1 MARRADEAT
10 TRSQSLQKA
19 GRVSASTGALCPTR
33 PAGAIM
39 RPAARRPRPLLALI
53 ALAVLASVLMPVA
66 ASGAHSD
73 GQPEPASAPAT
84 DPCDEGFEFDDNGQ
98 CTQTETEP
106 ADATCPAA
114 IQNRAVAPSGDACV
128 TTSPHTMSATY
139 ACTTANA
146 GNPEVPF
153 ALAGDPP
160 ECQRRVPR
168 QETTTTTVTDM
179 VHFMESYEVEVETT
193 ERVRESYTVWVEQ
206 SYLERVRVPPLT
218 RTYQGMEP
226 YTYAVQVRVAP
237 FTETE
242 RVSYVVQVRE
252 SYVVQVRVPPTSETV
267 RVAPFAETVTGTR
280 QRTVRYCAQYD
291 TEFGTGCVRWA
302 SRTETVTYT
311 EVVPAF
317 NYQTRPVFNYQSQVR
332 FRYVPETRYRSVT
345 RNVYNY
351 RTETRTGMRE
361 TLITEPVFNYENQVR
376 TRMVEETRHRWVNR
390 TVTTT
395 ETRERLACCRPV
407 TREVTATRT
416 VNRLESAT
424 PDAWC
429 TTAGYSV
436 NSASVCE
443 HPAGVRLGD
452 ATYGCDAGWAA
463 VEGDET
469 ECERT
474 VAEAPEWNCPAAPRH
489 TLDTSTDP
497 PHCHVADGVC
507 PAARLGSL
515 GTGATAHENSWGSEC
530 QSERRGSAQSPHW
543 ARSWSF
549 TLDAAAS
556 VSVSVASAHNAFIYL
571 IDADT
576 GVVVTSGSA
585 IGSRRLEAGSYVIEV
600 TTATA
605 RTTGD
610 FTLTVDVTSRS
621 RVSISGL
628 AGGTETPEAG
638 DDDATVTSGFTV
650 MPANAVCTAE
660 PAGATVT
667 DGPGGARTVSYDV
680 PAGTSVEVTVT
691 CRSGSHF
698 ATRAV
703 QFAADDAPDAAECD
717 DPLGTL
723 RNGAVSRSGRLDSSS
738 GCRSLGRY
746 GGRGS
751 DSRYAGRH
759 TFTLSAAGWV
769 TIDLE
774 SAGAGGDRID
784 AYLVLMNGADP
795 AGGTV
800 LERNDDSGAGL
811 NSRIVRRFLQPGRYT
826 IEATTWGAR
835 DVGGYRLTVAA
846 DYTPL
851 TPDQPSGLEVLVGDP
866 ILETWGIEP
875 DSAQVSIVWPR
886 DGCDGVRATVSNRY
900 LDGEHVSGVRQVRL
914 EGAATAPG
922 GCTIGIRYHNGG
934 HITTKYIRIT
944 AACASG
950 QVTLSLGCA
959 TPAAAKQQPRS
970 QPLSPPP
977 SGREEATECVRA
989 GSGNGPW
996 LYTCRRLRE
1005 SREYISKID
1014 ARIEEVSEP
1023 SILDSKYGRTLT
1035 ISTGDESAP
1044 EQLEGCQSVSERYW
1058 QCDYHGDLLWYRR
1071 VVNQTFWDYYWP
1083 AFVRG
1088 VVKPAACAA
1097 ELTALRYGGPAGAQ
1111 AIAHAIEGCRG
1122 LLRPVG
1128 PNTLED
1134 NP

>member
-98 CTQTETEP
+98 CTQTETES

-846 DYTPL
+846 DYTPRV
-851 TPDQPSGLEVLVGDP
+851 T
-866 ILETWGIEP
+866 
-875 DSAQVSIVWPR
+875 
-886 DGCDGVRATVSNRY
+886 
-900 LDGEHVSGVRQVRL
+900 
-914 EGAATAPG
+914 GAATRLRVENGDTVTLRWSYEPRSARVSIAHVDPPDG
-922 GCTIGIRYHNGG
+922 LDVRIVADDGTVTLIAAASRTATYTVHVAFSNGG
-934 HITTKYIRIT
+934 TTRTGT
-944 AACASG
+944 ARVTSYCPTG
-950 QVTLSLGCA
+950 QVELPSDCA
-959 TPAAAKQQPRS
+959 TPLTALRRGADVIVRNPPNGYAPDSGCHETWLTHTRS
-970 QPLSPPP
+970 HL
-977 SGREEATECVRA
+977 
-989 GSGNGPW
+989 W
-996 LYTCRRLRE
+996 CRRVQ
-1005 SREYISKID
+1005 D
-1014 ARIEEVSEP
+1014 ARTY
-1023 SILDSKYGRTLT
+1023 ILRSDSR
-1035 ISTGDESAP
+1035 IVETGDRIVNSLGHDLGRILMIKPDGWTEGDPLEA
-1044 EQLEGCQSVSERYW
+1044 LEGCQPVTAEHW
-1058 QCDYHGDLLWYRR
+1058 QCDYYSDQMFH
-1071 VVNQTFWDYYWP
+1071 
-1083 AFVRG
+1083 
-1088 VVKPAACAA
+1088 A
-1097 ELTALRYGGPAGAQ
+1097 ELEHDAWSYVMPALRKGVLDPAGKLGLCGAFYLRARLTPSPQ
-1111 AIAHAIEGCRG
+1111 ASAAAIGVCSAAVV
-1122 LLRPVG
+1122 P
-1128 PNTLED
+1128 PNS
-1134 NP
+1134 

>member
-1 MARRADEAT
+1 MARRVDEAA

-19 GRVSASTGALCPTR
+19 ARVSASIGALCPTR

-84 DPCDEGFEFDDNGQ
+84 DPCDEGFELDDNGQ
-98 CTQTETEP
+98 CTKTETEP

-114 IQNRAVAPSGDACV
+114 IQNRAVAPSGGGCV
-128 TTSPHTMSATY
+128 TTSPHTMPATY

-179 VHFMESYEVEVETT
+179 VHFMEPYEVEVETT
-193 ERVRESYTVWVEQ
+193 ERVREPYTVWVEQ

-226 YTYAVQVRVAP
+226 YTYTAQVRVAP

-267 RVAPFAETVTGTR
+267 RVAPFSETVTGTR

-291 TEFGTGCVRWA
+291 TEFGTGCIRRA
-302 SRTETVTYT
+302 TRTETVTYT
-311 EVVPAF
+311 EVVAAF
-317 NYQTRPVFNYQSQVR
+317 NYQTRAVFNYQSQVR
-332 FRYVPETRYRSVT
+332 FRYVPETRYRDVT
-345 RNVYNY
+345 RSVYNY

-361 TLITEPVFNYENQVR
+361 TLITEPVFNYQNQVR
-376 TRMVEETRHRWVNR
+376 TRMVEETRHRWVTR

-407 TREVTATRT
+407 TREVTTTRT

-424 PDAWC
+424 PDASC

-474 VAEAPEWNCPAAPRH
+474 VAVAPEWNCPAAPRH

-571 IDADT
+571 IDAAT
-576 GVVVTSGSA
+576 GEVVASGSA
-585 IGSRRLEAGSYVIEV
+585 IGSLDLPAGSYVIEV
-600 TTATA
+600 TT
-605 RTTGD
+605 TTPRAAGA
-610 FTLTVDVTSRS
+610 FTVTVAVASRS
-621 RVSISGL
+621 LVGISGL
-628 AGGTETPEAG
+628 AGGVETPEVG
-638 DDDATVTSGFTV
+638 DDTATVTRAFTV
-650 MPANAVCTAE
+650 SPADAVCTAE
-660 PAGATVT
+660 PAGAVVIG
-667 DGPGGARTVSYDV
+667 GPGAARSVSYDV

-691 CRSGSHF
+691 CRSGAHF

-746 GGRGS
+746 GNRGS
-751 DSRYAGRH
+751 DSRYASRH
-759 TFTLSAAGWV
+759 TFTMPAAGWV

-774 SAGAGGDRID
+774 STGAGGDRVD
-784 AYLVLMNGADP
+784 AYVVLINGSDP
-795 AGGTV
+795 GGGTV
-800 LERNDDSGAGL
+800 LERDDDSGRGFD
-811 NSRIVRRFLQPGRYT
+811 SRIVRRFLQPGRYT
-826 IEATTWGAR
+826 IEATTFGRGDA
-835 DVGGYRLTVAA
+835 GTYRLTVAA
-846 DYTPL
+846 DYRPQITGAAARL
-851 TPDQPSGLEVLVGDP
+851 RVENG
-866 ILETWGIEP
+866 ETVTLRWSYEP
-875 DSAQVSIVWPR
+875 RSARVSIAWVDPP
-886 DGCDGVRATVSNRY
+886 DGLDVRIVADDGDVT
-900 LDGEHVSGVRQVRL
+900 LI
-914 EGAATAPG
+914 ATASR
-922 GCTIGIRYHNGG
+922 TATYTVHVAFSNGG
-934 HITTKYIRIT
+934 TTRTGT
-944 AACASG
+944 ARVTSYCPTG
-950 QVTLSLGCA
+950 QVELPSDCA
-959 TPAAAKQQPRS
+959 TPLEALAARDEVDIGPMPEGYEQSEYCYGTA
-970 QPLSPPP
+970 LDD
-977 SGREEATECVRA
+977 
-989 GSGNGPW
+989 GSTV
-996 LYTCRRLRE
+996 YTCRELRSE
-1005 SREYISKID
+1005 RTYISKTD
-1014 ARIEEVSEP
+1014 PRILGVSP
-1023 SILDSKYGRTLT
+1023 VHGAFGVTLALDGGHAPAE
-1035 ISTGDESAP
+1035 STSAA
-1044 EQLEGCQSVSERYW
+1044 LEGCQSLNEGYW
-1058 QCDYHGDLLWYRR
+1058 QCDYR
-1071 VVNQTFWDYYWP
+1071 
-1083 AFVRG
+1083 
-1088 VVKPAACAA
+1088 A
-1097 ELTALRYGGPAGAQ
+1097 EQ
-1111 AIAHAIEGCRG
+1111 IWS
-1122 LLRPVG
+1122 RPVETLSAGGHLLFVLWRWLLPTVDDVLDVLGCSKASLELWGSGLRDADAWTSAVLSCPQAVG
-1128 PNTLED
+1128 PLDIRERSQ
-1134 NP
+1134 